1 MIQCSNWW
9 PCSASAAVAAAT
21 ERKVSAMVAAALRH
35 GVITVNRGLK
45 VTTTLLGTVNHT
57 LTNPGATGTLNAR
70 Q

>member
-1 MIQCSNWW
+1 
-9 PCSASAAVAAAT
+9 
-21 ERKVSAMVAAALRH
+21 VSAMVAAALRH